1 MNGLKAPGRNAWTN
15 FSRDLQDLASSIE
28 DSAILVNAY
37 GEFVSRKISQQMQM
51 SSSSVRLADRY
62 DGGSMAAPSK
72 PAPVV
77 IVKKKTE
84 KKQKKTNKGVDEK
97 KMTVVNKEG
106 NLGNVEVKTPR
117 GRVSFGK
124 MEVVQVLSPESDES
138 MGGEPSPAQTTTKKT
153 TPAWILKQ
161 SSRAPIARALPAQLE
176 WKATFPLSLRRRNKM
191 LPSFISTSSNSAHNE
206 LYSSLFML
214 LLFPIYL
221 YNQQMPFG
229 NAMP

>member
-1 MNGLKAPGRNAWTN
+1 MSEMINGRRVSLRNK
-15 FSRDLQDLASSIE
+15 SKL
-28 DSAILVNAY
+28 
-37 GEFVSRKISQQMQM
+37 QQMQM

-77 IVKKKTE
+77 IVKKKTK

-106 NLGNVEVKTPR
+106 NVGNVEVKTPR

-138 MGGEPSPAQTTTKKT
+138 MGGEPSPAQNNNKENNSCMDFEAIQPCSHRKSF
-153 TPAWILKQ
+153 A
-161 SSRAPIARALPAQLE
+161 SSVGVESNLSFEFAETQQDAPEFHFNIIE
-176 WKATFPLSLRRRNKM
+176 
-191 LPSFISTSSNSAHNE
+191 
-206 LYSSLFML
+206 
-214 LLFPIYL
+214 
-221 YNQQMPFG
+221 
-229 NAMP
+229 